1 MNLRRVVYSLVVGLL
16 VLYVIQFP
24 EQAGRMVRTA
34 ADGLVVA
41 GASLVSFVG
50 SMV

>member
-1 MNLRRVVYSLVVGLL
+1 MKRVLTWLTVGLL
-16 VLYVIQFP
+16 VLSVIQFP
-24 EQAGRMVRTA
+24 EQAGQMVRSA